1 MGKKTY
7 SLEDKKNAIA
17 LADLLGN
24 YKASKQLG
32 IPQKTV
38 KFWREDKSL
47 QENMEKNNAIVK
59 HVVDGSIMK
68 LKEVREKTI
77 DKMNNLVEKCNEPNH
92 LPYLNSIFQST
103 SNEISKEN
111 GEEQKTHDNHFTQM
125 NTFISI
131 VNGDDKK
138 NKK

>member
-1 MGKKTY
+1 MATY

-17 LADLLGN
+17 LAKMVGVSQT
-24 YKASKQLG
+24 AKQLG
-32 IPQKTV
+32 ISNSTV
-38 KFWREDKSL
+38 RIWLKNKSL
-47 QENMEKNNAIVK
+47 QENSEKNDAIVG
-59 HVVDGSIMK
+59 HVVNDSIMK
-68 LKEVREKTI
+68 LKEVREKAI
-77 DKMNNLVEKCNEPNH
+77 NKMNDLVDKCDEPNH

-103 SNEISKEN
+103 SNEINKEEGVIN
-111 GEEQKTHDNHFTQM
+111 ETKENHFTQM

>member
-1 MGKKTY
+1 MPTY

-17 LADLLGN
+17 LAKMVGITQT
-24 YKASKQLG
+24 SKQLG
-32 IPQKTV
+32 ISKGAV
-38 KFWREDKSL
+38 KSWMLNKSL
-47 QENMEKNNAIVK
+47 QDDNEKNDAIVN
-59 HVVDGSIMK
+59 HVVNGGIMK

-77 DKMNNLVEKCNEPNH
+77 NKMNDLVDKCDEPNH

-103 SNEISKEN
+103 SNEINKEEGMIGDESKD
-111 GEEQKTHDNHFTQM
+111 HHFTQM

-131 VNGDDKK
+131 VNKDDKK

>member
-1 MGKKTY
+1 MPTY

-17 LADLLGN
+17 LAKMVGITQT
-24 YKASKQLG
+24 SKQLG
-32 IPQKTV
+32 ISKGAV
-38 KFWREDKSL
+38 KSWMLNKSL
-47 QENMEKNNAIVK
+47 QDDNEKNDAIVN
-59 HVVDGSIMK
+59 HVVNGGIMK

-77 DKMNNLVEKCNEPNH
+77 NKMNDLVDKCDEPNH

-103 SNEISKEN
+103 SNEINKEEGMIGDEN
-111 GEEQKTHDNHFTQM
+111 KDHHFTQM

-131 VNGDDKK
+131 VNKDDKK

>member
-1 MGKKTY
+1 MATY

-17 LADLLGN
+17 LAKMVGVSQT
-24 YKASKQLG
+24 AKQLG
-32 IPQKTV
+32 ISNSTV
-38 KFWREDKSL
+38 RLWLKNKSL
-47 QENMEKNNAIVK
+47 QENSEKNDAIVG
-59 HVVDGSIMK
+59 HVVNGSLMK
-68 LKEVREKTI
+68 LKEVREKAI
-77 DKMNNLVEKCNEPNH
+77 NKMNDLVDKCDEPNH

-103 SNEISKEN
+103 SNEINKEEGVDNDIKEN
-111 GEEQKTHDNHFTQM
+111 RFTQM

>member
-1 MGKKTY
+1 MPTY

-17 LADLLGN
+17 LAKMVGITQT
-24 YKASKQLG
+24 SKQLG
-32 IPQKTV
+32 ISKGAV
-38 KFWREDKSL
+38 KNWMLNKSL
-47 QENMEKNNAIVK
+47 QDDNEKNDAIVN
-59 HVVDGSIMK
+59 HVVNGGIMK

-77 DKMNNLVEKCNEPNH
+77 NKMNDLVDKCDEPNH

-103 SNEISKEN
+103 SNEINKEEGMIGDEN
-111 GEEQKTHDNHFTQM
+111 KDHHFTQM

-131 VNGDDKK
+131 VNKDDKK

>member
-1 MGKKTY
+1 MATY

-17 LADLLGN
+17 LAKMVGVSQT
-24 YKASKQLG
+24 AKQLG
-32 IPQKTV
+32 ISKSTV
-38 KFWREDKSL
+38 RLWLKNKSL
-47 QENMEKNNAIVK
+47 QENSEKNDAIVG
-59 HVVDGSIMK
+59 HVVNGSLMK
-68 LKEVREKTI
+68 LKEVREKAI
-77 DKMNNLVEKCNEPNH
+77 NKMNDLVDKCDEPNH

-103 SNEISKEN
+103 SNEINKEEGVVN
-111 GEEQKTHDNHFTQM
+111 ETNENHFTQM

>member
-1 MGKKTY
+1 MATY

-17 LADLLGN
+17 LAKMVGVSQT
-24 YKASKQLG
+24 AKQLG
-32 IPQKTV
+32 ISNSTV
-38 KFWREDKSL
+38 RIWLKNKSL
-47 QENMEKNNAIVK
+47 QENSEKNDAIVG
-59 HVVDGSIMK
+59 HVINGSLMK
-68 LKEVREKTI
+68 LKEVREKAI
-77 DKMNNLVEKCNEPNH
+77 NKMNDLVDKCDEPNH

-103 SNEISKEN
+103 SNEINKEEGVIN
-111 GEEQKTHDNHFTQM
+111 ETKENHFTQM

>member
-1 MGKKTY
+1 MATY

-17 LADLLGN
+17 LAKMVGISQT
-24 YKASKQLG
+24 SKQLG
-32 IPQKTV
+32 ISKGAVQKWL
-38 KFWREDKSL
+38 KNKSL
-47 QENMEKNNAIVK
+47 QENSEKNDAIVG
-59 HVVDGSIMK
+59 HVVNGSIMK
-68 LKEVREKTI
+68 LKEVREKAI
-77 DKMNNLVEKCNEPNH
+77 NKMNDLVDKCDEPNH

-103 SNEISKEN
+103 SNEINKEEGVDNDIKEN
-111 GEEQKTHDNHFTQM
+111 RFTQM

>member
-1 MGKKTY
+1 MATY

-17 LADLLGN
+17 LAKMVGVT
-24 YKASKQLG
+24 KTAKQLG
-32 IPQKTV
+32 ISNSTV
-38 KFWREDKSL
+38 RLWLKNKSL
-47 QENMEKNNAIVK
+47 QENSEKNDAIVG
-59 HVVDGSIMK
+59 HVVNDSIMK
-68 LKEVREKTI
+68 LKEVREKAI
-77 DKMNNLVEKCNEPNH
+77 NKMNDLVDKCDEPNH

-103 SNEISKEN
+103 SNEINKEEGVVN
-111 GEEQKTHDNHFTQM
+111 ETKENHFTQM